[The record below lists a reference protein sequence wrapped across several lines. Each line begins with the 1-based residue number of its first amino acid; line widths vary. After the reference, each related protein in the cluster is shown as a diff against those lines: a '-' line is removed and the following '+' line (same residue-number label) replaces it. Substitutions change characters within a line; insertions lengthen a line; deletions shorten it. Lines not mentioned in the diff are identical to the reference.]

1 MQTVSYSPNNNSH
14 RWVVTM
20 YETLCKTFDTIYL
33 ILFSRLPYKAGTII
47 ISMLRMKAQV
57 LRDQVTCY
65 RSLTRQPDSRA
76 ELLYLQSFLGLTAE
90 LNNHSLGLLRLGS
103 FNRKSCSLSSRDGW
117 K

>member
-1 MQTVSYSPNNNSH
+1 MVSNVLHNVSYM
-14 RWVVTM
+14 VT
-20 YETLCKTFDTIYL
+20 THLCELLLGEYDTVYL